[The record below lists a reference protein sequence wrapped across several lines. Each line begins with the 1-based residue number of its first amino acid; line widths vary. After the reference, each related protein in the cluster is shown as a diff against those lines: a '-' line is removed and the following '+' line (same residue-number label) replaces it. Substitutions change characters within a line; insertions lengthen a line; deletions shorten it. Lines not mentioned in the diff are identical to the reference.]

1 MDHDRPTAVRA
12 PLKYLGPYPALSLR
26 FPNLSTASQ
35 RERNVTGVSL
45 DFILDT
51 AANTNTINAQVAGE
65 LGLEVVGL
73 PAPAGLAAGGPMEG
87 GDIFLFGDCELEG
100 LSFDEDEEPFVF
112 MTDLTAAALPVA
124 SVASAGL
131 LSLAFLQCFE
141 GGVEFAWGKA
151 GEDGTITEYPS
162 VTFYDD
168 ESYEQVSIATV
179 DKASQRAKITPL
191 PITLLPSVT
200 VKVNGVE
207 MLALLDTG
215 SPITV
220 LNAQAAKVAGVE
232 TSMDVAA
239 MLESGGNKNPFTT
252 IANKIKVAKAASSGE
267 ILTLASSAGQP
278 VYLVKSTDEIGM
290 GIVGDDD
297 KNDNTIDFG
306 TSPLYVGDLPGLAA
320 LNGIG
325 ENSPPAVVLGMD
337 VLRKRSKMLF
347 RGQQNE
353 VYFSS

>member
-73 PAPAGLAAGGPMEG
+73 PAPAGLGAGGPMEG
-87 GDIFLFGDCELEG
+87 GDTFLFGDCELEG
-100 LSFDEDEEPFVF
+100 LPQDEEPFTF

-124 SVASAGL
+124 SPASAGL

-141 GGVEFAWGKA
+141 GGVEFAWGKVE
-151 GEDGTITEYPS
+151 EDGTTIAEYPS
-162 VTFYDD
+162 VTFFDD
-168 ESYEQVSIATV
+168 ESYTQGSIATM
-179 DKASQRAKITPL
+179 DESSQRAKITPL
-191 PITLLPSVT
+191 PVTLLPSIT

-207 MLALLDTG
+207 ILALLDTG

-232 TSMDVAA
+232 TTMDIPA
-239 MLESGGNKNPFTT
+239 MMESSKNNPFAT
-252 IANKIKVAKAASSGE
+252 IANNLKIAKAASSGAL
-267 ILTLASSAGQP
+267 LTLASSTGQP
-278 VYLVKSTDEIGM
+278 VYLTKSTEEVAM
-290 GIVGDDD
+290 GVVGDDD
-297 KNDNTIDFG
+297 DIDFG
-306 TSPLYVGDLPGLAA
+306 TSPLFVGDLPGLAA

-325 ENSPPAVVLGMD
+325 ENSPPAVILGMD